1 MGGMKNRDFAE
12 DTVLKNRIAVILSHP
27 ENAENIGLVARN
39 MKNTGFEDLRLVGIR
54 SLEKKAW
61 VTAVHAG
68 DLLENARFFPDVRDA
83 VENLDVIFAATAR
96 TRKNFS
102 CLPLEE
108 ALNKMFTFSGTTKI
122 GLLFGNERTGLTSE
136 ELLHS
141 NFRFKIPQAGDQPSY
156 NLASAVLITLFSV
169 FSLNAS
175 GARALYNQPLSRSD
189 QEECLRRIL
198 INLETIGFIH
208 KTNKKHVEEMV
219 YDLFGRLAMTDE
231 DRNLLLALFS
241 KGIRQK

>member
-1 MGGMKNRDFAE
+1 MGGMKNHDFAE
-12 DTVLKNRIAVILSHP
+12 GTVLKNRMAVILSHP

-39 MKNTGFEDLRLVGIR
+39 MKNTGFGDLRLVGIH
-54 SLEKKAW
+54 SLGKKAW

-68 DLLENARFFPDVRDA
+68 DLLEKTRFFPDVRDA

-96 TRKNFS
+96 RRKNFS

-108 ALNKMFTFSGTTKI
+108 ALNKMVAFSGTTKI
-122 GLLFGNERTGLTSE
+122 GLLFGNERTGLTSK

-156 NLASAVLITLFSV
+156 NLASAVLLTLFSV

-175 GARALYNQPLSRSD
+175 GTKALYDRPLSRRD
-189 QEECLRRIL
+189 QEECLQRIL
-198 INLETIGFIH
+198 MNLQSKGFIH
-208 KTNKKHVEEMV
+208 KTNKKHVEEML

-241 KGIRQK
+241 KGIR